1 MPRFHDESG
10 RSASGR
16 ALLLR
21 GLIVLAALALV
32 STALYRVGTGT
43 VSKPFALTL
52 ITRTLGEGLAPGAEV
67 KFRGFTIGS
76 VKSLESAGYNKQR
89 MTVILDP
96 EQATALTNDT
106 RAQFTSS
113 NIFGTAAVELLCD
126 GMGGPL
132 VPNRTLEIAADVQAA
147 SITGVLRQAD
157 GLSGV
162 LDSPE
167 FKSIFDALQRNT
179 SLTSPVLKSI
189 FDVAKTVSDAQTVP
203 FSRSLSVIAAFTNG
217 FEKFIP
223 SVAMSGDLMDR
234 LTFLEG
240 PGGGKATRDIIN
252 QVARI
257 ALKASDAFAR
267 NSIWTMPFAN
277 SLLDLLVPFTYAL
290 GSIAPAYDRLS
301 GLLDRTGSAFPQRDG
316 RIRMQIQLYLDAA
329 PGLAAA
335 LPPAGAQPPGGH
347 Q

>member
-16 ALLLR
+16 ALVVR
-21 GLIVLAALALV
+21 GLIVLAVLSLA
-32 STALYRVGTGT
+32 SSALYRIGSGTT
-43 VSKPFALTL
+43 SKPFALT
-52 ITRTLGEGLAPGAEV
+52 IVTSAIGEGLAPGAEV
-67 KFRGFTIGS
+67 KFRGLTIGS
-76 VKSLESAGYNKQR
+76 VKSLESVGYNQQR
-89 MTVILDP
+89 MTVTLDP

-132 VPNRTLEIAADVQAA
+132 APDRTLEMSDEVQAA

-157 GLSGV
+157 GLSEI

-179 SLTSPVLKSI
+179 ALTAPVMKSF
-189 FDVAKTVSDAQTVP
+189 FDVAKMISDAQTAP
-203 FSRSLSVIAAFTNG
+203 FSRSLSVIAAFAHG
-217 FEKFIP
+217 FDKFIP
-223 SVAMSGDLMDR
+223 AVAMSDDLMDR
-234 LTFLEG
+234 LTFLQG
-240 PGGGKATRDIIN
+240 ADGGGATKSIIDE
-252 QVARI
+252 VAQI

-267 NSIWTMPFAN
+267 NSVWTMPSVNA
-277 SLLDLLVPFTYAL
+277 LLDLMVPFTYAL
-290 GSIAPAYDRLS
+290 GSIPPAYDRLS
-301 GLLDRTGSAFPQRDG
+301 GLLDRTSAAFPQRDG
-316 RIRMQIQLYLDAA
+316 RIRMQVQLYLDAA

-335 LPPAGAQPPGGH
+335 LPPVGAQPHGG
-347 Q
+347 QR